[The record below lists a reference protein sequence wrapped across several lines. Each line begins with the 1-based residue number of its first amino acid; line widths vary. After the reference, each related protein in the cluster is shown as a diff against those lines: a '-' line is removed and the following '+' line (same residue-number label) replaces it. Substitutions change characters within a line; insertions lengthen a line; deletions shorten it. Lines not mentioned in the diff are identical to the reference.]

1 MARTQTKAYS
11 REAWEAVTSDSD
23 DQSDRHSVL
32 ATLYAEH
39 RYMATL
45 MKLLSE
51 QLTALE
57 HDEPVDAHVL
67 YELMQYM
74 SSFPDQYHHP
84 REDMVYQRAAELD
97 PGLADSVDTL
107 QRDHDYLAKVGTDT
121 LAAIQSWRSGS
132 RPATDIVT
140 HGHEY
145 VSALYRHMSAE
156 EKIIFPH
163 IERLLSDE
171 DWAELESEDLL
182 APVADPVFGAR
193 VAREYRKLARS
204 ARRAL
209 RQGAEDAAVSEWIGF
224 EAMLE
229 GLEVINIAL
238 DSGRAAARDHFDEA
252 LAENLSIVEAAREQG
267 GLVLAPLRC
276 AMANTGHYVGFL
288 RDCGQ
293 LLRDTGSDLV
303 EVNRSMR
310 ERLQFGR
317 RDGGAR
323 KEDQTLH

>member
-1 MARTQTKAYS
+1 MARTQPTIYS
-11 REAWEAVTSDSD
+11 RAAWEAVTGDSD
-23 DQSDRHSVL
+23 AQPHRHPVL

-45 MKLLSE
+45 MKLLTE

-57 HDEPVDAHVL
+57 QDEAVDAHIL

-97 PGLADSVDTL
+97 PSLADSVDTL
-107 QRDHDYLAKVGTDT
+107 QRDHDYLAEVGAGT
-121 LAAIQSWRSGS
+121 LKAIKNWRSGGK
-132 RPATDIVT
+132 PAADIVT
-140 HGHEY
+140 RGHEY
-145 VSALYRHMSAE
+145 VAALYRHMSVE
-156 EKIIFPH
+156 EKLVFPQ
-163 IERLLSDE
+163 IEKLLTAD
-171 DWAELESEDLL
+171 DWAELEADDLL
-182 APVADPVFGAR
+182 APVMDPVFGTR

-209 RQGAEDAAVSEWIGF
+209 REGAEDVAVGEWIGF

-229 GLEVINIAL
+229 GIEVINIAL
-238 DSGRAAARDHFDEA
+238 DGGKAAAREHFEVA
-252 LAENLSIVEAAREQG
+252 LADNLSIVEEAREGG
-267 GLVLAPLRC
+267 GLVLVPLRC
-276 AMANTGHYVGFL
+276 AMANTGHYLGFL

-303 EVNRSMR
+303 EVRRAMR
-310 ERLQFGR
+310 ERLRLGR
-317 RDGGAR
+317 RKDTAR
-323 KEDQTLH
+323 KSDQTLH

>member
-1 MARTQTKAYS
+1 MARTQSTAYS

-23 DQSDRHSVL
+23 AQPDRHPVL

-45 MKLLSE
+45 MKLLTE

-84 REDMVYQRAAELD
+84 REDMVYQRAAQLD

-107 QRDHDYLAKVGTDT
+107 ERDHDYLAKVGSDT
-121 LAAIQSWRSGS
+121 LAAIQNWRSGTK
-132 RPATDIVT
+132 PAKDIVA

-145 VSALYRHMSAE
+145 VAALYRHMSGE

-163 IERLLSDE
+163 IERLLSDA

-182 APVADPVFGAR
+182 APVADPVFGTR

-209 RQGAEDAAVSEWIGF
+209 REGAEDVAVGEWIGV

-238 DSGRAAARDHFDEA
+238 DSGKAAARDHFEEA
-252 LAENLSIVEAAREQG
+252 LAENISIVEEAREQG
-267 GLVLAPLRC
+267 GLVLVPLRC
-276 AMANTGHYVGFL
+276 AMANTGHYFGFL

-293 LLRDTGSDLV
+293 LLRDTGDDLV
-303 EVNRSMR
+303 EVNRGMR
-310 ERLQFGR
+310 QRLQFGR
-317 RDGGAR
+317 REGAGR
-323 KEDQTLH
+323 KGDQTLH